1 MPNPWV
7 AIETM
12 VEPQAQARLIARARD
27 RLRDGDPPPKVLRPV
42 VLESW
47 ERSAQAGAFAEPT
60 ALPPLLSDEELED
73 RRASHPLLDA
83 MPLIRSLLVD
93 AADDARHIVA
103 VCDETGHLLWVEGNR
118 ATRRAG
124 RQIGFVAG
132 SDWSERTAGTNAPGT
147 ALEADHP
154 IQVFAGEH
162 YNEGIA
168 QWTCAAAPVHDP
180 DSGALLG
187 AVDLTGTYDT
197 AHPSALALANAAAR
211 AAEAHLAARHAA
223 RDALALETARS
234 RTVGGAAVTVVS
246 PGGRLLGVDLGQ
258 PRIAPP
264 TAPGRLRIG
273 RLVVEAEQLAGAP
286 GYWVL
291 QRDRDRARDGDRR
304 RRRPPETL
312 RQRETAASAVDATR
326 PGRPAASAP
335 DAAGP
340 GEAGASAA
348 GPVELRLLGGSGA
361 ALLLAGERVAVTPR
375 QLEVCALL
383 ALHPD
388 GLTSDALRELLYGEQ
403 EVAEVTIRAEL
414 SRLRRTLGGA
424 LSARPY
430 RFSASVTTDVER
442 VERLL
447 HGGDLRG
454 AVQAY
459 TGPLLPASQSPF
471 LTERRDQLQH
481 ELRAALLA
489 GEDADALTAWL
500 RAPHGARDGAAAR
513 RLSSLVAPTDPRH
526 ATAVAVVETS
536 LRARG

>member
-1 MPNPWV
+1 MANPWL

-27 RLRDGDPPPKVLRPV
+27 RVREGNPPPRVLRPV

-47 ERSAQAGAFAEPT
+47 ERSAQAGVYAEPA
-60 ALPPLLSDEELED
+60 ALPPLLSDEELEE
-73 RRASHPLLDA
+73 RRAGHPLLDA

-103 VCDETGHLLWVEGNR
+103 VCDATGHLLWVEGNR

-124 RQIGFVAG
+124 VEIGFVAG

-187 AVDLTGTYDT
+187 AVDLTGAYDT

-223 RDALALETARS
+223 RDALAVETARG
-234 RTVGGAAVTVVS
+234 RAAAGAGVTVVS
-246 PGGRLLGVDLGQ
+246 PGGRLLGADLGQ
-258 PRIAPP
+258 QRIAPP

-273 RLVVEAEQLAGAP
+273 RVVVEAEQLTGAP

-291 QRDRDRARDGDRR
+291 HRDRTRDHGGRGRAADAA
-304 RRRPPETL
+304 RPSGSAVTPSPAG
-312 RQRETAASAVDATR
+312 TAASGPGAVPPGDA
-326 PGRPAASAP
+326 AASP
-335 DAAGP
+335 C
-340 GEAGASAA
+340 

-361 ALLLAGERVAVTPR
+361 ALLLAGEQLAVTPR

-388 GLTSDALRELLYGEQ
+388 GLTSDELRELLYGEQ

-414 SRLRRTLGGA
+414 SRLRRRLGGA

-430 RFSASVTTDVER
+430 RFSVPVTTDVEQ

-447 HGGDLRG
+447 HAGDLRG

-459 TGPLLPASQSPF
+459 TGPLVPYSESPF
-471 LTERRDQLQH
+471 LNERRDQLH
-481 ELRAALLA
+481 YELRAALLA

-513 RLSSLVAPTDPRH
+513 RLTGLVAPTDPRH

-536 LRARG
+536 LFARG